1 MPRPD
6 SSGAAPQDNESPGSS
21 PSPRD
26 LAGAASI
33 AGAIFG
39 ALVGA
44 DPFDIHNRARF
55 IQYFDYVAIAL
66 WAAALLLFLFAI
78 VPFQRPVSSASRLT
92 SALVVAAAAGA
103 LTVVALAVV
112 PFGFSEDKDSVAL
125 KLAPS
130 TRQRVDELCGTSGE
144 SLRGEIPTTSL
155 ADEFVIFAFRK
166 KTRLGCDT
174 IRIPRAAI
182 LVLEEHPKP

>member
-1 MPRPD
+1 MPR
-6 SSGAAPQDNESPGSS
+6 STSGGAAAQDNESAGSP

-44 DPFDIHNRARF
+44 DPFDIHNRARSV
-55 IQYFDYVAIAL
+55 QYLDYVAIAL

-78 VPFQRPVSSASRLT
+78 APLQRRVSSAWRLK
-92 SALVVAAAAGA
+92 SALVVAAGAGA

-125 KLAPS
+125 KLAPN
-130 TRQRVDELCGTSGE
+130 TRQRVDELCGTTGAP
-144 SLRGEIPTTSL
+144 LRGKIPTTSL
-155 ADEFVIFAFRK
+155 ADEFVIFAFQK
-166 KTRLGCDT
+166 ETRLGCDT
-174 IRIPRAAI
+174 IRIPRAGI
-182 LVLEEHPKP
+182 LVLEEHPEH